1 MSLSARDLAY
11 GYPERQIGRAIELD
25 LKPGEVLALL
35 GPNGSG
41 KTTLLKTLLGLLPSQ
56 GGALTL
62 DGTALSLLSVTERA
76 RALGYVPQAH
86 AGTFAFSVFTVV
98 LMGRTAHGSVFAA
111 PSAHDREVALA
122 MLERLGIT
130 RLAQRPYT
138 MISGGERQ
146 LALIARA
153 LAQEPRYVI
162 LDEPTASLDFGNQ
175 GKVMA
180 EIRRLAAEG
189 LGVLFTTHDP
199 NQALRYADHVLMIRD
214 GQALAAGSAAE
225 LLTSERL
232 AELYGVTI
240 ETIRDGEGR
249 VAFLPGG

>member
-11 GYPERQIGRAIELD
+11 GYPERRIGAEIALD

-41 KTTLLKTLLGLLPSQ
+41 KTTLLKTLLGLLPAQ
-56 GGALTL
+56 GGEVTL
-62 DGTALSLLSVTERA
+62 DGRPLAALSIAERA
-76 RALGYVPQAH
+76 RLLGYVPQAH

-98 LMGRTAHGSVFAA
+98 LMGRTAHGGLFAA
-111 PSAHDREVALA
+111 PSAHDREIALA
-122 MLERLGIT
+122 MLERLGVAT
-130 RLAQRPYT
+130 LAQRPYT
-138 MISGGERQ
+138 QISGGERQ

-153 LAQEPRYVI
+153 LAQEPRYVV

-180 EIRRLAAEG
+180 EIRRLAAQG

-214 GQALAAGSAAE
+214 GRALAAGKAAE
-225 LLTSERL
+225 LLTPERL
-232 AELYGVTI
+232 GALYGVAI
-240 ETIRDGEGR
+240 ETVRDGEGR
-249 VAFLPGG
+249 VAFLPGA